1 MKRFISLVLC
11 VLMVVLSACRDL
23 KYTQQA
29 NLRGESEIGE
39 EAYVGVKQL
48 GISDEFRNVLDQALI
63 MLVGSGVAYVH
74 GERTDSDIIPP
85 EQYDGN
91 TYISAEMLV
100 ESFGGSYSWDSE
112 SNVANLTLDG
122 KTSTLEPIGSNYMS
136 GKNLMVPADA
146 IPFPL
151 EKDIKVSGEL
161 VIVGDELNAHIERM
175 SEDDYKILEAVIK
188 CDLQADV
195 RDEQLIDFDG
205 ATYQID
211 PNGILE
217 YTLDPSDAPFKSPAE
232 VFVVSTGGLHI
243 ENLEIISI
251 DNKPGDYKFSMDIY
265 NTSVLYGSLEVYDKD
280 HKLQKTRKI
289 DPAPMLDSSII
300 DAVFADISNYSKDFT
315 KFVKTG
321 NWAYLYEKNKYDSTL
336 TSVEVEVPAGGYI
349 RITNNIAMSNHVS
362 IYNLVNLI
370 VESTMTVRDIA
381 EIFAGN
387 DLSSAREILK
397 EEMTKILLAECT
409 DVAKLAADFA
419 SFVSNTEAKG
429 WRIDKFAKEVIPQ
442 IKSMLGEFKID
453 INALQEK
460 TLKNAMNLTD
470 GALKTVLKRVLAE
483 INVALSAW
491 DIINDACNFVNISM
505 ELKRSPS
512 RKVIKFMVKEGEWK
526 RVYAEFLNE
535 NLEWPAEQ
543 GYYGEGEGEF
553 AIMHLDGD
561 NIPELITI
569 GVLGEGRILS
579 CENGKIKWVKFAEWT
594 SDIPLFKYADLY
606 WDGNNGFRE
615 HRTGTDYECWKYYLG
630 TTSGEFSFVPAFVA
644 VYDKGKYYITTYDVN
659 SMLNDA
665 DYRYGVSGYGDI
677 SLSQKVTKEEYERFK
692 KRHGFDES
700 ADYVHIEQSDIHKIT
715 PDEIEKVLGY

>member
-1 MKRFISLVLC
+1 MKRFVSILLC
-11 VLMVVLSACRDL
+11 VLMVSLSACGDA
-23 KYTQQA
+23 KYSQ
-29 NLRGESEIGE
+29 RESLESKGIHDEG
-39 EAYVGVKQL
+39 ASGGIKQL
-48 GISDEFRNVLDQALI
+48 GISDEFRNILDQALI
-63 MLVGSGVAYVH
+63 MLAGSNVAYVC
-74 GERTDSDIIPP
+74 GERTDSNIIPP

-91 TYISAEMLV
+91 TYISAEMVV

-112 SNVANLTLDG
+112 SNVASLTLDG
-122 KTSTLEPIGSNYMS
+122 KVSTLEPIGGNYMS

-151 EKDIKVSGEL
+151 EKDVKVSGGL
-161 VIVGDELNAHIERM
+161 VIVGDRVNAHIEKM
-175 SEDDYKILEAVIK
+175 SEDDYKILEAAIK
-188 CDLQADV
+188 CDLQADI

-205 ATYQID
+205 YPYKID
-211 PNGILE
+211 PNRILE

-243 ENLEIISI
+243 ENLEIIPI

-265 NTSVLYGSLEVYDKD
+265 NTSVLYGSFEVYDKD

-289 DPAPMLDSSII
+289 EPAPMLDSSII
-300 DAVFADISNYSKDFT
+300 DAVFVDISNYSKDFT

-362 IYNLVNLI
+362 IYNLVNLL
-370 VESTMTVRDIA
+370 VEATMTTGDMVGVFSGSDS
-381 EIFAGN
+381 N
-387 DLSSAREILK
+387 SAKEILK

-409 DVAKLAADFA
+409 DIAKLTADFT
-419 SFVSNTEAKG
+419 SIISNTEAKPWG
-429 WRIDKFAKEVIPQ
+429 IREFAKEVIPQ
-442 IKSMLGEFKID
+442 IEAMFGKVNID

-460 TLKNAMNLTD
+460 TLKKAIDLTD
-470 GALKTVLKRVLAE
+470 GALKTALKSALAE
-483 INVALSAW
+483 INAALVSW
-491 DIINDACNFVNISM
+491 DIINDVCNFVNISM
-505 ELKRSPS
+505 ELKRSSS
-512 RKVIKFMVKEGEWK
+512 RKVIKFMVKEGDWK

-543 GYYGEGEGEF
+543 GYYGEGEGKF

-579 CENGKIKWVKFAEWT
+579 CEKGKIKWVEFAEWT
-594 SDIPLFKYADLY
+594 SDIPLFKYTDLY

-615 HRTGTDYECWKYYLG
+615 HITGVDYECWKYYLG
-630 TTSGEFSFVPAFVA
+630 TTSGEFSFVPAFEA
-644 VYDKGKYYITTYDVN
+644 VHNNGNYYITEYDIN
-659 SMLNDA
+659 SMLNDE

-700 ADYVHIEQSDIHKIT
+700 IDYVHIEQSDIHKIT
-715 PDEIEKVLGY
+715 PDEIKKVLGY